1 MPMRVQPT
9 PYCGPAPLPG
19 ELWQS
24 WNFDPTLLIALAVFG
39 VLLAWGAQ
47 SRVAAAVGWGALVV
61 AFVSPLCALTV
72 ALFSARAAHHLLLVT
87 VAAPALAL
95 AWPLMRQMPAALSL
109 AVLSAAMVA
118 WNLPRVYDAVWIS
131 DVVYWG
137 MQAAMLLPAWVFW
150 SAVLAPNGPAEDM
163 MRRAL
168 LTGGLAGIM
177 GLIGAV
183 LTFAP
188 QPLFFQHI
196 EGAALWGVSPL
207 SDQQL
212 AGLVMWVP
220 GFVPVAILTA
230 LMLRR
235 VWRQGFAA

>member
-1 MPMRVQPT
+1 MLTQQM

-19 ELWQS
+19 DLWRS
-24 WNFDPTLLIALAVFG
+24 WNFDPPLLIALAVFG
-39 VLLAWGAQ
+39 VVLAWRAQ
-47 SRVAAAVGWGALVV
+47 GRVAAAVGWGALVV

-95 AWPLMRQMPAALSL
+95 AWPMLRQVSAALSL
-109 AVLSAAMVA
+109 VVLSAAMVA
-118 WNLPRVYDAVWIS
+118 WNLPRVYDAVWAS
-131 DVVYWG
+131 DTVYWA

-163 MRRAL
+163 LRRAL

-188 QPLFFQHI
+188 NALFFQHI
-196 EGAALWGVSPL
+196 EGAALWGMTAL

-220 GFVPVAILTA
+220 GFVPVAVLAA

-235 VWRQGFAA
+235 GWRQGFAA